1 MLQRARHL
9 AVTVSVLGVA
19 AVVIVDARPP
29 LTAEEILGRSVAA
42 HGGARLSSWRTM
54 AITGTIE
61 MEDRITYRAA
71 YRVQAK
77 MPDKLKVE
85 QDMTADRGGRYVY
98 EYFLNGSQVWSRRNL
113 VVGKA
118 DPARLARWMNQC
130 LGVAYYAKHATAT
143 TLKPDATSDWMVK
156 SPTGYQVSERR
167 PAYVV
172 AVTTDAGTAD
182 LYIDKATFHLLQETF
197 ADSRRL
203 YSAFRGFSGT
213 VHPTRILEI
222 TKGRNGAEVIT
233 PITYDAIVY
242 DKPIEDWVFEEDMP
256 KKSGNSSISTF
267 RPTS

>member
-1 MLQRARHL
+1 MLKPVLLGAVPVLVL
-9 AVTVSVLGVA
+9 ALGAQVA
-19 AVVIVDARPP
+19 LQARPP
-29 LTAEEILGRSVAA
+29 LTAEEVLARSVAA

-98 EYFLNGSQVWSRRNL
+98 EYFLNGGQVWSRRNL
-113 VVGKA
+113 IVGKA
-118 DPARLARWMNQC
+118 DPTRLARWMNQC
-130 LGVAYYAKHATAT
+130 FGVAYYAKHATAIA
-143 TLKPDATSDWMVK
+143 LKPEATADWLTK
-156 SPTGYQVSERR
+156 SPSGYQVTERR

-172 AVTTDAGTAD
+172 AVTTDAGAVD
-182 LYIDKATFHLLQETF
+182 LYIDKTTFHLLQET
-197 ADSRRL
+197 ATDSRRL
-203 YSAFRGFSGT
+203 YSAFREFAGT

-222 TKGRNGAEVIT
+222 TRGRNNAEVIT

-256 KKSGNSSISTF
+256 KKSGEK
-267 RPTS
+267 